1 MDSIDI
7 YIKEFN
13 KSKWNGFAAGCKA
26 SKVRVKGVPQEIVD
40 AVSRALGENNAA
52 EWLRNPVPALDG
64 KSPVEVLKMP
74 NGEKA
79 LKTLIMRLHW

>member
-1 MDSIDI
+1 MDTIDI

-13 KSKWNGFAAGCKA
+13 KSKWNGFVAGCIT

-40 AVSRALGENNAA
+40 AVSRALGENKAA
-52 EWLRNPVPALDG
+52 EWLRSPVPALNG

-74 NGEKA
+74 DGEKA
-79 LKTLIMRLHW
+79 LKTLVMRLHW

>member
-1 MDSIDI
+1 MDTIDI

-13 KSKWNGFAAGCKA
+13 KSKRNGFVAGCKT

-40 AVSRALGENNAA
+40 AVSRALGENKAA
-52 EWLRNPVPALDG
+52 EWFRKPVPALNG

-74 NGEKA
+74 DGEKA
-79 LKTLIMRLHW
+79 LKTLVMRLHW